1 MTPTIKRKLGRV
13 RAYFRRLG
21 LAVLG
26 AFPDDWESVEIH
38 VAGQLRRSLRDHV
51 DLVRDI
57 DNLAFDLLKDL
68 KGLHQPQELFGAHA
82 ALLVR
87 VLQDLRVCSV
97 AARAGYTMQA
107 WSVAASCF
115 EAAHTMGFLAVLP
128 DRAPSWWAH
137 EDTEHTFCSAKAG
150 VEGSYKYLE
159 LGAPGAE
166 RARLVDHEY
175 QLYQRLCL
183 AKHVNPVAER
193 KRYFTRS
200 ERGQQLRVTPFAS
213 GSRVREARLGVL
225 LAVRSAIL
233 AVWVFHRCHLRI
245 DANDDPRIAAVA
257 NRTLALLETWKHLD
271 SDV

>member
-1 MTPTIKRKLGRV
+1 MKRKLGRV

-26 AFPDDWESVEIH
+26 PLPDDWESVEIH
-38 VAGQLRRSLRDHV
+38 VAGQLRRSVQDHA

-57 DNLAFDLLKDL
+57 DNLAFDLLQDL
-68 KGLHQPQELFGAHA
+68 RGLHQPHELFGAHA

-97 AARAGYTMQA
+97 AARSGYTMQA

-115 EAAHTMGFLAVLP
+115 EAAHTMGFLAVSP
-128 DRAPSWWAH
+128 DRAASWWAH
-137 EDTEHTFCSAKAG
+137 KDTQRAFCSAKAG

-166 RARLVDHEY
+166 RVRFVDHEY

-193 KRYFTRS
+193 KRYFTRGGS
-200 ERGQQLRVTPFAS
+200 GQQLRVTPFAS

-233 AVWVFHRCHLRI
+233 AVWVFHRCHIRI

-257 NRTLALLETWKHLD
+257 NRTLTLLETWKDLD
-271 SDV
+271 SEG

>member
-1 MTPTIKRKLGRV
+1 MTPAIKRRLGRV

-26 AFPDDWESVEIH
+26 SFPDDWESVEIQ
-38 VAGQLRRSLRDHV
+38 VAGQLRGALRDHLE
-51 DLVRDI
+51 LVRDV
-57 DNLAFDLLKDL
+57 DNLAFDLLQDL
-68 KGLHQPQELFGAHA
+68 KGLRQPQELFGAHA

-87 VLQDLRVCSV
+87 VLQDLRVCSA
-97 AARAGYTMQA
+97 AARSGYTMQA

-115 EAAHTMGFLAVLP
+115 EAAHTMGFLAASP
-128 DRAPSWWAH
+128 DRAPGWWAH
-137 EDTEHTFCSAKAG
+137 KDTEHTFCSAKAG

-159 LGAPGAE
+159 LGASGTE
-166 RARLVDHEY
+166 RVRLVDHEY

-183 AKHVNPVAER
+183 AKHINPVAER
-193 KRYFTRS
+193 TRYFTRS
-200 ERGQQLRVTPFAS
+200 EKRQQLRVTPFAS

-245 DANDDPRIAAVA
+245 GANDDPRIATVA
-257 NRTLALLETWKHLD
+257 NRTLVLLETWKDLD
-271 SDV
+271 K